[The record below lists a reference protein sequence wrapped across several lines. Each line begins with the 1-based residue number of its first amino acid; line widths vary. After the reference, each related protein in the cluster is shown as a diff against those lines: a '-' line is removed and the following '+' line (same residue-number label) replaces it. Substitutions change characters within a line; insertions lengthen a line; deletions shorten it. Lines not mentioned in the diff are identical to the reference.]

1 METIRHESERALHD
15 MKRLLGVFEDLTMP
29 ITRMW
34 TR

>member
-1 METIRHESERALHD
+1 MNRERALHD
-15 MKRLLGVFEDLTMP
+15 MKRLLGVFGGSDMP